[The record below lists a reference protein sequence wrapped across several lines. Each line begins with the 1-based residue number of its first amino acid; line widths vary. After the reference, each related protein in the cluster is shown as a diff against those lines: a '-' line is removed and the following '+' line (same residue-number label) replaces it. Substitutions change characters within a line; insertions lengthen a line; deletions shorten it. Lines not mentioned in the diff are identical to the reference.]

1 MQGFCV
7 GVCVV
12 AIASTCALCCPRR
25 AHSSLT
31 MLAFADPTVRCAAV
45 SVSVSR
51 ERGGAVRG
59 AGSRAGRWRCTSFP
73 LLLLRAAIPRPAL
86 RGGRGAGGA
95 GGTVAGAAAR
105 GDAAE
110 DHEAQAA
117 SLEQDLKKLQGELA
131 PPVGEKRDDA
141 PDMRPGERAALQQRV
156 GDLAQTA
163 ITLFR
168 AQLQL
173 ARRERQRQRG
183 GGGTRGLLIL
193 FEGLDR
199 SGKGTQVQMLA
210 ASLEVWP
217 KRARVARALTADP
230 RAIDVRSPL
239 PRTRRRLGVT

>member
-1 MQGFCV
+1 MLPGFCV

-12 AIASTCALCCPRR
+12 ALASTGALCCPRR
-25 AHSSLT
+25 AHSNLAI
-31 MLAFADPTVRCAAV
+31 LAFADPAVRGAAV
-45 SVSVSR
+45 SVSGSRVR
-51 ERGGAVRG
+51 ERTGGGRG
-59 AGSRAGRWRCTSFP
+59 DGRSAGRWSSPSLPF
-73 LLLLRAAIPRPAL
+73 LLLRAAIPRPAL

-95 GGTVAGAAAR
+95 GGTVAAAAAR
-105 GDAAE
+105 GDAE
-110 DHEAQAA
+110 DDHEARAA
-117 SLEQDLKKLQGELA
+117 SLEKDLKKLQGELA

-163 ITLFR
+163 IALFR

-173 ARRERQRQRG
+173 ARRERQRERG

-210 ASLEVWP
+210 ASLEVWQ
-217 KRARVARALTADP
+217 T
-230 RAIDVRSPL
+230 
-239 PRTRRRLGVT
+239 RTRCPCADCC